1 MNGPADIGGA
11 HGFGPVVVEP
21 DEPVFHHDW
30 DKAVFALTL
39 AMGAT
44 GLWSLDRSRFM
55 RESLSHAQYY
65 GSSYYEIWLAGLE
78 RLVAETGAAEG
89 RAEPKR
95 VLRREDVRATLG
107 RGGPTARP
115 GPAPRFTV
123 GDKVRVRPMRPEG
136 HTRAPAYVRGR
147 TGEVVRSWGCHV
159 FPDTSA
165 HRLGEDPR
173 PLYNVSFDAREL
185 WGADTTAADVHLDLF
200 EPYLEPA

>member
-11 HGFGPVVVEP
+11 HFGPVVPEA
-21 DEPVFHHDW
+21 DEPVFHAEW
-30 DKAVFALTL
+30 EKAAFALTL

-44 GLWSLDRSRFM
+44 GLWTLDRSRLM
-55 RESLSHAQYY
+55 RETLPHAQYY
-65 GSSYYEIWLAGLE
+65 ASSYYEIWFAALE

-89 RAEPKR
+89 RATPTR
-95 VLRREDVRATLG
+95 VLRRDDVRATLG

-115 GPAPRFTV
+115 GPAPRFRE
-123 GDKVRVRPMRPEG
+123 GDTVRVKPMRPEG

-147 TGEVVRSWGCHV
+147 TGRIVRLYGCHV

-165 HRLGEDPR
+165 HRLGENPQ
-173 PLYNVSFDAREL
+173 PLYNVEFEARAL
-185 WGADTTAADVHLDLF
+185 WGEDTTAADVRVDLF